1 MDSKATPAF
10 ITEDYLRQHVGLR
23 AGGEIFLPAGTRF
36 TPSAQQMITERQ
48 ITVKWRDDSGRVFT
62 GGQNEAQALT
72 KQVHPL
78 KTNSVR
84 PENAC
89 VMCGS
94 NIADKPAL
102 MTHLND
108 KVLVPKTHPRIALR
122 GKLDSCI
129 CFCVMTQCAMGSL
142 PEILTGF
149 MSDIRSYLGQVLQ
162 AEVTEQSLPLPSL
175 GDFEADEVH
184 RWSHKPLAYL
194 GHDHLLPDVSYGEQ
208 VAQLNYLRALIRELE
223 LIASKVYLDD
233 CMQLSRNDIVAGLN
247 RLSSAVYVVMILVL
261 QCEKGRAEVLK
272 ELGNEVA

>member
-1 MDSKATPAF
+1 MDSQTTPAF

-23 AGGEIFLPAGTRF
+23 AGGEIYLPAGTRF

-48 ITVKWRDDSGRVFT
+48 ITVKWRDESGRVFI
-62 GGQNEAQALT
+62 GEQDEAKAST

-78 KTNSVR
+78 KTNNAR
-84 PENAC
+84 PKNAC

-94 NIADKPAL
+94 DIADKPAL

-108 KVLVPKTHPRIALR
+108 QVLVPKTHPRIALR

-129 CFCVMTQCAMGSL
+129 CFCVMAQCAMENQ
-142 PEILTGF
+142 PEILRGF
-149 MSDIRSYLGQVLQ
+149 MADIRSYLGQLLQ
-162 AEVTEQSLPLPSL
+162 AEVTEQPLPLPSL
-175 GDFEADEVH
+175 GDFQADEVH

-194 GHDHLLPDVSYGEQ
+194 GHDHLLPEVSYGQQ
-208 VAQLNYLRALIRELE
+208 VAQLNYLRALVRELE
-223 LIASKVYLDD
+223 LMASQVYLDD

-261 QCEKGRAEVLK
+261 QCEKGRRDILK
-272 ELGNEVA
+272 ELGHEVA

>member
-23 AGGEIFLPAGTRF
+23 AGGEIFLPVGTRF
-36 TPSAQQMITERQ
+36 TPAAQQMVTERQ
-48 ITVKWRDDSGRVFT
+48 ITVKWRSDNGQVFSSRE
-62 GGQNEAQALT
+62 GEALEPAE
-72 KQVHPL
+72 QVHPL
-78 KTNSVR
+78 KTNNVR

-94 NIADKPAL
+94 HIADKPAL

-108 KVLVPKTHPRIALR
+108 QVLVPKTHPRIALR

-129 CFCVMTQCAMGSL
+129 CFCVMAQCALEGQ
-142 PEILTGF
+142 PELLKGF
-149 MSDIRSYLGQVLQ
+149 MADIRSYLGQVLQ
-162 AEVTEQSLPLPSL
+162 AEVTEQQLPLPRL
-175 GDFEADEVH
+175 GSFDADEVH

-194 GHDHLLPDVSYGEQ
+194 GHDHLLPDECYGQ
-208 VAQLNYLRALIRELE
+208 TVAQLNYLRALVRELE
-223 LIASKVYLDD
+223 LIASQVYLDD

-261 QCEKGRAEVLK
+261 QCEKGHQAILK
-272 ELGNEVA
+272 ELGHEVA